1 MSAEKIDE
9 QKPVPYPAQL
19 MMYFTLQDP
28 SSDDVKLITILEHA
42 IERFDHLP
50 ADRLRAVLDW
60 FNGYAESRI
69 REIEIG
75 AKAPK

>member
-1 MSAEKIDE
+1 MSESKLDE
-9 QKPVPYPAQL
+9 QNPVPYPSPML
-19 MMYFTLQDP
+19 MSFTLPEP
-28 SSDDVKLITILEHA
+28 SSDDVKLIIVLEHA

-50 ADRLRAVLDW
+50 ADRLRAVLGW
-60 FNGYAESRI
+60 FNGYAESII